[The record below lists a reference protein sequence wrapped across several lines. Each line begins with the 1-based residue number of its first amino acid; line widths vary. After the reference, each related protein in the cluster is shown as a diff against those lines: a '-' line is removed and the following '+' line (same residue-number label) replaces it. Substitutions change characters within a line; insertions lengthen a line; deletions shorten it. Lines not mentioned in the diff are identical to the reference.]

1 MDTAAN
7 TNRSNATVADAEAF
21 DERLREEAAA
31 AGRAALDTAL
41 QRFTTEQRDA
51 FWNAIGLYYSTRR
64 HPGANEAS
72 PAVAIL

>member
-1 MDTAAN
+1 MSDAA
-7 TNRSNATVADAEAF
+7 TEPMGAF

-31 AGRAALDTAL
+31 AGRASLETAL

-64 HPGANEAS
+64 HPGANETHAPPSAS
-72 PAVAIL
+72 L